1 MADWQRFCVDAPELS
16 AEVRRRFDAHGH
28 KTMATLRRDGAPRV
42 SGTEITFRA
51 GQLWLGGMPGSLK
64 CRDLHRDPRV
74 AVHSG
79 SDEPDVWTGDAKVA
93 GLAVEVIDE
102 DVLAGFAEDTPPGP
116 FHLFR
121 LDLTE
126 VVLVRLGEPADHLVI
141 ESWHEGRGLRRVER
155 R

>member
-1 MADWQRFCVDAPELS
+1 
-16 AEVRRRFDAHGH
+16 
-28 KTMATLRRDGAPRV
+28 
-42 SGTEITFRA
+42 
-51 GQLWLGGMPGSLK
+51 
-64 CRDLHRDPRV
+64 
-74 AVHSG
+74 
-79 SDEPDVWTGDAKVA
+79 
-93 GLAVEVIDE
+93 VEVTDE
-102 DVLAGFAEDTPPGP
+102 DVLASFTEDTPPSP

>member
-1 MADWQRFCVDAPELS
+1 M
-16 AEVRRRFDAHGH
+16 
-28 KTMATLRRDGAPRV
+28 
-42 SGTEITFRA
+42 
-51 GQLWLGGMPGSLK
+51 
-64 CRDLHRDPRV
+64 
-74 AVHSG
+74 
-79 SDEPDVWTGDAKVA
+79 WTGDAKVA
-93 GLAVEVIDE
+93 GLAVEVTDE